1 MVRAWMADVTP
12 LLEEN
17 CYRQIYERLPLFRRE
32 KADALRR
39 PEAKAQSV
47 GAWTLWEKIRAEYGL
62 PESSVYNLSHSGKC
76 VMCAAELGDVPGVRV
91 GCDVEQVREARLRVA
106 AHFFCEEEYRTIAGG
121 ETEEERQDRFYRYW
135 VLKESFMK
143 ATRRGMA
150 MPLDGFSVRLGN
162 PPELIKQPAD
172 FPEKYYYREFRCPGL
187 PYRMAVCTTDE
198 VIDSEIH
205 TELGLL

>member
-76 VMCAAELGDVPGVRV
+76 VMCAAEL
-91 GCDVEQVREARLRVA
+91 
-106 AHFFCEEEYRTIAGG
+106 TSSAGSMII
-121 ETEEERQDRFYRYW
+121 
-135 VLKESFMK
+135 V
-143 ATRRGMA
+143 
-150 MPLDGFSVRLGN
+150 
-162 PPELIKQPAD
+162 
-172 FPEKYYYREFRCPGL
+172 L
-187 PYRMAVCTTDE
+187 PYRIVWL
-198 VIDSEIH
+198 II
-205 TELGLL
+205 GLLHIRQSLILRKKDCCVVWTEPVQSMQSVKKLTVYWESDEFLSIKRIVSA